1 VLSSS
6 CVRVQ
11 IAGTNGGG
19 TGLAQLFIMRIC
31 TYVVAMTAMA
41 SPIPVAAQ
49 QSPAALPKLIISE
62 RAIVDALAAEQP
74 ATRERR
80 DSVKNGALIGAV
92 IGGIALGG
100 FVSWLCNALQEPSD
114 PSCLG
119 GSLIYAGVGAG
130 IGAAAGAGID
140 ALFSASAPSRL
151 RRDKRPEFATRLPI
165 WPPPA
170 IR

>member
-1 VLSSS
+1 
-6 CVRVQ
+6 VQ

-19 TGLAQLFIMRIC
+19 TGLAKLFIMRIC
-31 TYVVAMTAMA
+31 TYVVAMTVMA

-49 QSPAALPKLIISE
+49 QSPAASPKLIISE

-74 ATRERR
+74 AMRERR

-119 GSLIYAGVGAG
+119 GSLLYAGVGAG

-140 ALFSASAPSRL
+140 ALFSASAPSGL
-151 RRDKRPEFATRLPI
+151 RRDRRLGVGARLTVWSHPV
-165 WPPPA
+165 